1 MPPETTSTHPSAAE
15 AAPNLA
21 IEDRA
26 YEGLLEMLRDMQAQI
41 EERVRPLVQR
51 SIEAEIE
58 RVREISQRG
67 QVALDECL
75 AQIDQRIL
83 GCLGEID
90 ASRQSFAR
98 LQAVQRRLAEL
109 GAATEMVTL
118 PEDSTDLIAS
128 RLEHLRR
135 SGKI

>member
-1 MPPETTSTHPSAAE
+1 
-15 AAPNLA
+15 
-21 IEDRA
+21 
-26 YEGLLEMLRDMQAQI
+26 MLRDMQAQI
-41 EERVRPLVQR
+41 EERLRPLAQR

-58 RVREISQRG
+58 RVREMSQQR
-67 QVALDECL
+67 QAALDECL

-90 ASRQSFAR
+90 ASRRSFAR

-109 GAATEMVTL
+109 GADAESVTL
-118 PEDSTDLIAS
+118 PEDAADLIAS
-128 RLEHLRR
+128 RLEQLRR